1 MTYIRT
7 KTINGKAY
15 RYLVEGR
22 RVNGK
27 VKQRVVKY
35 LGAVDPIYRQKR
47 RKSNAWLFA
56 RNPMPEEEEALRK
69 TKRSSDA
76 FTRDRA
82 RTILF
87 SAEHKSCSEIAEKL
101 GCDARKVRNAV
112 KDFNRRGLACLV
124 HGKAKGAEPKFTDAI
139 KKGILREFSRKP
151 RECGYHHITWTLPRF
166 RKHMVDSG
174 IVESISIETVRQ
186 ILDKAGARLK
196 RSKRWQYS
204 PDKDFD
210 KKNKR

>member
-1 MTYIRT
+1 MAYIRT

-22 RVNGK
+22 RIKGK

-35 LGAVDPIYRQKR
+35 MGAVDPIYRQKR

-101 GCDARKVRNAV
+101 SCDARKVRNAV

-124 HGKAKGAEPKFTDAI
+124 RSKAKGAEPKFTNDI
-139 KKGILREFSRKP
+139 KKQILGEFARDP
-151 RECGYHHITWTLPRF
+151 LDRGYTFTAWTLPRF
-166 RKHMVDSG
+166 RKHLLDGEVVDS
-174 IVESISIETVRQ
+174 ISVETVRQ
-186 ILDKAGARLK
+186 IILKAGARLTK
-196 RSKRWQYS
+196 SKRWQYS
-204 PDKDFD
+204 PDPQFG
-210 KKNKR
+210 KKNR